1 MKKVIVSL
9 CVMLTLIGYP
19 CASLAS
25 PEHTKAGSLVT
36 TSLLG
41 ASVGIL
47 VGTMVAAFASSSDA
61 GPILIGAGIGLGL
74 GFLLALFTPS
84 SEDEVQ
90 HTTEY
95 PGEPLPTLESES
107 P

>member
-1 MKKVIVSL
+1 
-9 CVMLTLIGYP
+9 
-19 CASLAS
+19 
-25 PEHTKAGSLVT
+25 
-36 TSLLG
+36 
-41 ASVGIL
+41 
-47 VGTMVAAFASSSDA
+47 MVAAFASSSDA